1 MKKNINLFKAELRRG
16 ITLLKAYP
24 LDTINNL
31 ISFTIV
37 SVLLIVGINKIGEP
51 ERIFSLFL
59 FPIIMT
65 LVSGP
70 SSSIRLDIEIGV
82 FEQVYTS
89 KYSILSIG
97 MIRSI
102 INTLFSSAN
111 SIVIFFVVQLF
122 FYKIKFGALNLLV
135 IFGATTLCSIALGV
149 LLAGLTIRFRK
160 TETLLNLIN
169 ILVLIELV
177 IPFSTMNANMIYIL
191 SALLP
196 FSGIIIWIQNIYN
209 EIPNVNEMALLGIL
223 IINLFVISFISK
235 CVFNNCMRCAKIK
248 GDLGNY

>member
-1 MKKNINLFKAELRRG
+1 MKKCFNLFMSELRRG

-31 ISFTIV
+31 ISFTVV

-51 ERIFSLFL
+51 EQIFSLFL

-70 SSSIRLDIEIGV
+70 SSSIRSDIEIGV

-89 KYSILSIG
+89 KYSVLSIG

-111 SIVIFFVVQLF
+111 SIVIFLVVQLF
-122 FYKIKFGALNLLV
+122 FYKIKFGAFNLLV
-135 IFGATTLCSIALGV
+135 IFGATTVCSIAFGV

-169 ILVLIELV
+169 ILVLIELI
-177 IPFSTMNANMIYIL
+177 IPFSNMNANMIYLI
-191 SALLP
+191 STLLP
-196 FSGIIIWIQNIYN
+196 FSSIIIWIQNIYN
-209 EIPNVNEMALLGIL
+209 EIPNVSEIVLLGTM

-235 CVFNNCMRCAKIK
+235 SVFNNCMRCAKIK